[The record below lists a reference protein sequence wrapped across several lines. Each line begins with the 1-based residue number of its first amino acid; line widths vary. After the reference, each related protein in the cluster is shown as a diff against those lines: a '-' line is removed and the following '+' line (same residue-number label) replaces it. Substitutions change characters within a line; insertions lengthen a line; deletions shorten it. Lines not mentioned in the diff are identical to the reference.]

1 MIAASLAPRAQVA
14 ETPRLRLR
22 AMDDGVDADAAMMLA
37 LLNEPSFIQNIAD
50 RGVRTLDQARQ
61 YLRQGTMRSYA
72 DHGLGMYAVEV
83 KETGALIGNCG
94 LVRREGL
101 DAPDIGYALLPA
113 YVGQGYAEEAARAV
127 IADARGRLQ
136 ARRLRAI
143 VNPDNAASIRLLQ
156 KLGFVFER
164 MITLP
169 HVEREV
175 GLFHLN
181 PIPETF
187 A

>member
-1 MIAASLAPRAQVA
+1 
-14 ETPRLRLR
+14 
-22 AMDDGVDADAAMMLA
+22 ML
-37 LLNEPSFIQNIAD
+37 
-50 RGVRTLDQARQ
+50 
-61 YLRQGTMRSYA
+61 
-72 DHGLGMYAVEV
+72 
-83 KETGALIGNCG
+83 
-94 LVRREGL
+94 
-101 DAPDIGYALLPA
+101 
-113 YVGQGYAEEAARAV
+113 
-127 IADARGRLQ
+127 
-136 ARRLRAI
+136 AI

-164 MITLP
+164 MVMLP